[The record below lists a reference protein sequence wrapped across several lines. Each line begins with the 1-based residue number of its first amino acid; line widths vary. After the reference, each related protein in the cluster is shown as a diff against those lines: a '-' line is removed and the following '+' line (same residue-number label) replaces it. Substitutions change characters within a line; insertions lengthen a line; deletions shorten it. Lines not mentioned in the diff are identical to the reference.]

1 MTHTYVYWLI
11 AVLIFKNS
19 TMFYFLLIKC
29 ILFFLNTKTKKMLD
43 KCQVKFSLLLLKNCA
58 VFRKWNVSKTFR
70 LFRSKIK
77 IKEDYLYSYFTVY
90 VVSIFFTNYTYM
102 CIYSQLCAN
111 LNINKTIIKTSMS
124 IKNANI
130 NMVGSNFVSLQFI
143 S

>member
-1 MTHTYVYWLI
+1 
-11 AVLIFKNS
+11 
-19 TMFYFLLIKC
+19 
-29 ILFFLNTKTKKMLD
+29 MLD
-43 KCQVKFSLLLLKNCA
+43 KCQVKFSLLLLKNCS
-58 VFRKWNVSKTFR
+58 VFREWNVSKTFR

-90 VVSIFFTNYTYM
+90 VVSIFFTNYTYIG
-102 CIYSQLCAN
+102 IYSHLCAN